1 MESLAETVVKNTKEK
16 VPLGTLLLADEL
28 ILPQDL
34 ELALEHQKFSR
45 QLLGEILIRI
55 GALTRAELDKTLNL
69 QSSLR
74 FDRKGM
80 NPRENLRASYQLA
93 EYKTIK

>member
-45 QLLGEILIRI
+45 QLLGEILVRI
-55 GALTRAELDKTLNL
+55 GALTRDELDKTLKL

-74 FDRKGM
+74 SNRKGM
-80 NPRENLRASYQLA
+80 NPGENLRSSYQLA
-93 EYKTIK
+93 GYRTIK